1 MARPN
6 PRKPAR
12 RAWLWL
18 ALVWLIL
25 APSDLIAAQTRAP
38 TDTER
43 QREAERLREVERA
56 IERDRGRQSSL
67 DQQSQILSRE
77 VEKLQGEIVAAARAV
92 HTQEEALSELE
103 QRLDALA
110 IEEQQKAGA
119 FGRQRDRLGWLT
131 NAMQVL
137 ARHPPEMLLAT
148 PGSPVDTVRSAI
160 LLQAALPRV
169 QLSIAQL
176 RVDLE
181 RLAVLRDDVIQQAAR
196 VEESRMALVE
206 QHRRLETL
214 VRRKASLQER
224 TESESQRLAQRVQAM
239 AATAQDLRQLLERLE
254 QERLRREAEARA
266 RQQEIQRQAQLEAQR
281 RAQQEAQRR
290 AEQPATASSPP
301 PPSPPPPAS
310 SQQTASLP
318 TAPAAGPPKAGGLTQ
333 ARGQLAYPV
342 NGRVVTR
349 YGEADGNG
357 TTQRGLTL
365 ETRIGAQVIATYDGT
380 IAFAGSFRGYGQLL
394 IIEHGEG
401 YHSLLAGLG
410 RIDVRVGQ
418 SVVAGEPVGLMA
430 PLPGQVPKLYVE
442 FRRNGQPVNP
452 VPWLAAGK
460 EKVSG

>member
-6 PRKPAR
+6 PREPGR
-12 RAWLWL
+12 RAWPWLALLWL
-18 ALVWLIL
+18 AV
-25 APSDLIAAQTRAP
+25 APFDPAAAQTRAP
-38 TDTER
+38 TNAER
-43 QREAERLREVERA
+43 QREGERLREVERA
-56 IERDRGRQSSL
+56 IERDHGRQSSL
-67 DQQSQILSRE
+67 DRQSQILGRE
-77 VEKLQGEIVAAARAV
+77 VEKLQGEIVGAARAV
-92 HTQEEALSELE
+92 QAQEEELSALER
-103 QRLDALA
+103 RLDVLA
-110 IEEQQKAGA
+110 VEEQQKSGA

-137 ARHPPEMLLAT
+137 ARHPPEMLLAA

-169 QLSIAQL
+169 QLAVAQL
-176 RVDLE
+176 RVELE

-206 QHRRLETL
+206 QHSRLETL
-214 VRRKASLQER
+214 VQRKASLQER
-224 TESESQRLAQRVQAM
+224 TENESQRLAQRVQAM

-266 RQQEIQRQAQLEAQR
+266 RQQEIQRQAQLQALR
-281 RAQQEAQRR
+281 LAQQEAQRR
-290 AEQPATASSPP
+290 AEQPAAGAPAAPLPAPNQQTASLP
-301 PPSPPPPAS
+301 PPSPPPAS
-310 SQQTASLP
+310 SSKP
-318 TAPAAGPPKAGGLTQ
+318 GGLAQ
-333 ARGQLAYPV
+333 PRGQLAHPAS
-342 NGRVVTR
+342 GRVVTR
-349 YGEADGNG
+349 YGEANANG
-357 TTQRGLTL
+357 TTQRGLTV

-380 IAFAGSFRGYGQLL
+380 IAFAGPFRGYGQLL

-401 YHSLLAGLG
+401 YHTLLAGLG
-410 RIDVRVGQ
+410 RIDARVGQ

>member
-1 MARPN
+1 
-6 PRKPAR
+6 
-12 RAWLWL
+12 
-18 ALVWLIL
+18 
-25 APSDLIAAQTRAP
+25 
-38 TDTER
+38 
-43 QREAERLREVERA
+43 
-56 IERDRGRQSSL
+56 
-67 DQQSQILSRE
+67 
-77 VEKLQGEIVAAARAV
+77 
-92 HTQEEALSELE
+92 
-103 QRLDALA
+103 
-110 IEEQQKAGA
+110 
-119 FGRQRDRLGWLT
+119 
-131 NAMQVL
+131 MQVL
-137 ARHPPEMLLAT
+137 ARHPPEMLLAA

-169 QLSIAQL
+169 QVAVAQL
-176 RVDLE
+176 RVELE

-266 RQQEIQRQAQLEAQR
+266 RQQEIQRQAQLQAQR
-281 RAQQEAQRR
+281 LAQQEAQRR
-290 AEQPATASSPP
+290 VEQPGTAA
-301 PPSPPPPAS
+301 PAAPN
-310 SQQTASLP
+310 QQTASLP
-318 TAPAAGPPKAGGLTQ
+318 PPAPPPAGSSKPSGLAQ
-333 ARGQLAYPV
+333 PRGQLAYPAS
-342 NGRVVTR
+342 GRVVTR

-380 IAFAGSFRGYGQLL
+380 VAFAGPFRGYGQLL

-410 RIDVRVGQ
+410 RIDVQVGQ